1 MKDSDTNKSGL
12 FRITVFNAEY
22 TCSLKDRVYSQRQVT
37 NNLVGRIVKPKL
49 IDHKR
54 KYTPSNIK
62 KKKDMKLD
70 LGVDISYMLAWRAK
84 ERVLISLKGTPGGSY
99 NKLPLYLYILGV
111 LHIQNPI
118 YACRQQIKILFC
130 TYLFHWILSS
140 KDLTIVDL

>member
-62 KKKDMKLD
+62 KKRYE
-70 LGVDISYMLAWRAK
+70 V
-84 ERVLISLKGTPGGSY
+84 GSWCW
-99 NKLPLYLYILGV
+99 YILHVG
-111 LHIQNPI
+111 LE
-118 YACRQQIKILFC
+118 
-130 TYLFHWILSS
+130 S
-140 KDLTIVDL
+140 